1 LTSPQDSQTIFKA
14 NKKRKLKRAFS
25 ALLLPMP
32 ASSLAALRSQIVDD
46 LRGRVLSP
54 FNYRDRNVF
63 ELVSTGIPEIDATVG
78 GLPRGAMTEICGPPC
93 SGRTSFLLSALAAR
107 TTDGEACALVDA
119 RDSFDP
125 YLASA
130 AGVAL
135 NQLLWVRCQN
145 ADQALRATDLLIQ
158 GGGFG
163 LVAVDLSDI
172 APKIVRYVPLNA
184 WFRFRRAVED
194 TPTILL
200 VMEQEA
206 NAKTCASLVLRMK
219 AHPAQWSQ
227 AVTTPGPVRNLQNFA
242 KHPFARLLKGFEIAA
257 DVVRSRLQPPKDVP
271 PPKKN
276 ESAGQTA
283 GHWEGTFET
292 VVGAQDPC
300 APARQPTTPTKQS
313 QALVAPACPELRR
326 ASLPAFLPRDAADEN
341 HQQGRCLYQA

>member
-1 LTSPQDSQTIFKA
+1 MA
-14 NKKRKLKRAFS
+14 A
-25 ALLLPMP
+25 
-32 ASSLAALRSQIVDD
+32 ASFAALRSKIELD
-46 LRGRVLSP
+46 LRGRVVSP

-63 ELVSTGIPEIDATVG
+63 EFVSTGIPEIDAAVG
-78 GLPRGAMTEICGPPC
+78 GLPRGAMTEICGSPC

-107 TTDGEACALVDA
+107 TADGEACALVDA

-125 YLASA
+125 YLASIS
-130 AGVAL
+130 GVAL

-200 VMEQEA
+200 VVEQEA
-206 NAKTCASLVLRMK
+206 NAKTCASLVLRLK
-219 AHPAQWSQ
+219 AEPAEWKEVM
-227 AVTTPGPVRNLQNFA
+227 ARRARVLRDFVTY
-242 KHPFARLLKGFEIAA
+242 PFARLLKGFEIGAE
-257 DVVRSRLQPPKDVP
+257 VVRSRVQCANDLLATNN
-271 PPKKN
+271 N
-276 ESAGQTA
+276 EFDARST
-283 GHWEGTFET
+283 GHRVGVFET

-300 APARQPTTPTKQS
+300 ASARQSTKPHDS
-313 QALVAPACPELRR
+313 VA
-326 ASLPAFLPRDAADEN
+326 EN
-341 HQQGRCLYQA
+341 EVGHEVIR

>member
-1 LTSPQDSQTIFKA
+1 MA
-14 NKKRKLKRAFS
+14 
-25 ALLLPMP
+25 
-32 ASSLAALRSQIVDD
+32 ASSLAAALRSKIELD

-63 ELVSTGIPEIDATVG
+63 EIVSTGIPEIDAAVG

-93 SGRTSFLLSALAAR
+93 SGRTSLLLSALAAR
-107 TTDGEACALVDA
+107 TAEGEACALVDA

-135 NQLLWVRCQN
+135 RQLLWVRCQN

-194 TPTILL
+194 TPTILM
-200 VMEQEA
+200 VVEQEA
-206 NAKTCASLVLRMK
+206 NAKTCASLVLRLK
-219 AHPAQWSQ
+219 ARPADWKE
-227 AVTTPGPVRNLQNFA
+227 AVAGPGPVRDLQDFT
-242 KHPFARLLKGFEIAA
+242 KYPFARLLKGFQIGAH
-257 DVVRSRLQPPKDVP
+257 VVRSRVQCGNDLPLRRTWESPGKLGRSSAAPQQTGGGSVEAN
-271 PPKKN
+271 KN
-276 ESAGQTA
+276 EFDARPAQHQPES
-283 GHWEGTFET
+283 FEA
-292 VVGAQDPC
+292 VAGAQHAC
-300 APARQPTTPTKQS
+300 APTRQPTEHNAGFEWS
-313 QALVAPACPELRR
+313 CGVIR
-326 ASLPAFLPRDAADEN
+326 
-341 HQQGRCLYQA
+341 

>member
-1 LTSPQDSQTIFKA
+1 
-14 NKKRKLKRAFS
+14 
-25 ALLLPMP
+25 MP
-32 ASSLAALRSQIVDD
+32 ASSLAALRSQIVED

-63 ELVSTGIPEIDATVG
+63 ELVSTGIPEIDAAVG

-107 TTDGEACALVDA
+107 TADGEACALVDA

-130 AGVAL
+130 AGVVL

-184 WFRFRRAVED
+184 WFRFRRVVED

-200 VMEQEA
+200 VVEQEA

-219 AHPAQWSQ
+219 AQPAQWSQ
-227 AVTTPGPVRNLQNFA
+227 AVTTPGPVRNLQNFV
-242 KHPFARLLKGFEIAA
+242 KHPIARLLKGFEIAA
-257 DVVRSRLQPPKDVP
+257 EIVRSRVQSPTDVP

-283 GHWEGTFET
+283 GHREGIFET
-292 VVGAQDPC
+292 VVGAQHCC
-300 APARQPTTPTKQS
+300 APTRQPTNPTKQPPGLNS
-313 QALVAPACPELRR
+313 DELVTPACPELRR
-326 ASLPAFLPRDAADEN
+326 ASLPAFLASDAADEN
-341 HQQGRCLYQA
+341 RQQGCWRYQL